1 MAALYG
7 CLPGPGGELPVGQS
21 RLRGP
26 IEHDPG
32 SGAYRVEVRLARG
45 PLRPLLRMRLTVDCW
60 SCSPPGSAL
69 VPCGRVQLRQATSG
83 PATSY

>member
-1 MAALYG
+1 MDVPFEACVAALYG

-32 SGAYRVEVRLARG
+32 SEGLPSRGAL
-45 PLRPLLRMRLTVDCW
+45 
-60 SCSPPGSAL
+60 
-69 VPCGRVQLRQATSG
+69 GR
-83 PATSY
+83 